1 MDTPRTPS
9 LPGFDRP
16 EPAASAGVLPSQAI
30 RDLIA
35 GGAFA
40 APHPFDDNQVQ
51 PASVDLRLGEI
62 AYRLEASFLPGPD
75 ATVERRLAG
84 MEVETLDLTKGAVLE
99 RGNVYL
105 VPLMERL
112 ELPKGLSASANP
124 KSSTGRLDI
133 FTRLIADYGTGFD
146 RLPRGYRGPL
156 YAEIAP
162 RTFSVKVRPGTRLNQ
177 LRFRRGSII
186 SALPQL
192 EKLHE
197 QVGLVSGGTAVIRD
211 NLVGVSLDLT
221 GDPDSGLVGYRARR
235 KTPVIDLDRIGHYEP
250 AEFWDPIAARAG
262 RGIVLAVDEFYIL
275 ATKEAVTVP
284 GDYAAEMVAYDTDI
298 GEFRVHYAG
307 FFDPGFGWAEAGGA
321 GSRAV
326 LEVRAHEVPFML
338 EHEQIVG
345 WLRYE
350 RLTQRPDILYGV
362 GGLGSN
368 YQRQGLKLGKHFKPW
383 KA

>member
-1 MDTPRTPS
+1 MEALRNPT
-9 LPGFDRP
+9 LPGML
-16 EPAASAGVLPSQAI
+16 PANEATHGSGVLPAQTI

-35 GGAFA
+35 SGAFVA
-40 APHPFDDNQVQ
+40 DLPLETGQIQ
-51 PASVDLRLGEI
+51 PASVDLRLGSI

-75 ATVERRLAG
+75 AAVEKRLADFAP
-84 MEVETLDLTKGAVLE
+84 TTIDLAKGAVLAPGE
-99 RGNVYL
+99 VYL

-112 ELPKGLSASANP
+112 ELPKTLSASANP

-133 FTRLIADYGTGFD
+133 FTRLITDYGVAFD
-146 RLPRGYRGPL
+146 KVPRGYRGPL

-162 RTFSVKVRPGTRLNQ
+162 RTFAIKVRPGTRLNQ
-177 LRFRRGSII
+177 LRFRRGSMIG
-186 SALPQL
+186 SLPALAD
-192 EKLHE
+192 LHE
-197 QVGLVSGGTAVIRD
+197 QVGLVSGSNAVIRD
-211 NLVGVSLDLT
+211 NLVGVSLDLH
-221 GDPDSGLVGYRARR
+221 GDPQTGLVGFVAKK
-235 KTPVIDLDRIGHYEP
+235 KTPVIDLDKVGHYEP
-250 AEFWDPIAARAG
+250 AEFWTPIQANPG
-262 RGIVLAVDEFYIL
+262 RGIVLTLDDFYIL

-284 GDYAAEMVAYDTDI
+284 PDYAAEMVAYDTNV

-307 FFDPGFGWAEAGGA
+307 FFDPGFGAAEAGGA

-326 LEVRAHEVPFML
+326 LEVRSHEVPFML

-368 YQRQGLKLGKHFKPW
+368 YQRQGLKLGKHFKTW
-383 KA
+383 R